1 MEGRP
6 QHPLSRS
13 QGSEVPTGHQLILRA
28 RAEATISGVVGVVS
42 FDDRQIVLGT
52 QMGTLTITGHDLQIR
67 QLDLGQGS
75 FRVEGTVDS
84 RTYST
89 GGARGR
95 GRGQGGRGVLQR
107 LFQ

>member
-1 MEGRP
+1 MEGRGP
-6 QHPLSRS
+6 HPPLRP
-13 QGSEVPTGHQLILRA
+13 QGSEAPAGHQLTLRA
-28 RAEATISGVVGVVS
+28 REEATITGVVRVTS

-84 RTYST
+84 LTYST
-89 GGARGR
+89 GGGRR
-95 GRGQGGRGVLQR
+95 GRGQGNGGVLRR